1 MLAASVVALGDGWGI
16 SANPNLVKPN
26 LVKPHFGENSHRIE
40 INLVRILTE
49 LAFQFYRVF
58 SSFFFNL
65 VSFVNSVRI
74 LTELGTSTGA
84 AHRNQPILV
93 NSVGHGQ
100 LGGGGARSGYH
111 ECKKLHSSGC
121 RGWGGARWG

>member
-1 MLAASVVALGDGWGI
+1 MLAAPAVAPGDGWGI
-16 SANPNLVKPN
+16 LVNPNLVKPN

-65 VSFVNSVRI
+65 VSLVNSVRI

-84 AHRNQPILV
+84 AHRNQPILA
-93 NSVGHGQ
+93 NSVAEVALVVELIWCTGESGK
-100 LGGGGARSGYH
+100 GAY
-111 ECKKLHSSGC
+111 KMKLPAS
-121 RGWGGARWG
+121 